1 MARTATRRAAVV
13 TALGLVLAA
22 CGGGGGSDG
31 GPDGSGQGGDGP
43 VDGGTLTFLTLQ
55 DQFQHLDPQRNYT
68 GEDLAFASGYLQR
81 TLTAYAY
88 SPDGERATE
97 LVPDLA
103 TDTGRPSE
111 DARTWTFTLK
121 EGVTFEDGTPITCE
135 DVKYGVSRTFATDVI
150 TDGPQYAVSMLDIPK
165 ADDGSSVYKGPYVT
179 KDNDT
184 AAFDKAVEC
193 TDEKS
198 IVFHLADPVGDFN
211 YTVTLLAFSPV
222 PKAADTGEKYTDE
235 PVSSGPYRIQEY
247 TKGTQLVLVRNENW
261 NKESDDYRAAHPDRI
276 VVKFALDANVIDQ
289 RMIADSGEDQR
300 ALTLGDTVQPASL
313 ATVFDNDRFAD
324 RRTDELDPFVI
335 YFAVNTQKVPNLEH
349 RKAIAVALDRAQ
361 LRTIEGGEFAGE
373 LADGVI
379 KPNMPKDYEPS
390 GMWSG
395 LLGVDVPDNGDPEAA
410 KSIIEASG
418 EPMPTLTYDYPQTPV
433 NDKTAAAVVDS
444 LGKAGI
450 KVRPNPIEPG
460 QFYGIVLDPEK
471 EGHLVWAGWG
481 PDWSN
486 ASTVIPELFTLTGGF
501 DLSHGNDKDF
511 NAQVAEARAMTDRD
525 AQGEMWKALNKEAM
539 EQVWAVP
546 LRFRKDQRLA
556 GSKVGSASGESNKVY
571 LWAPFGSWPYGELYV
586 TE

>member
-13 TALGLVLAA
+13 TVLGLVLAA
-22 CGGGGGSDG
+22 CGGGGSDG

-88 SPDGERATE
+88 SPEGERATE

-103 TDTGRPSE
+103 TDTGQPSE
-111 DARTWTFTLK
+111 DATTWTFTLK

-193 TDEKS
+193 TDEKT

-444 LGKAGI
+444 LGKVGI

-486 ASTVIPELFTLTGGF
+486 ASTVIPELFTPTGGF

-511 NAQVAEARAMTDRD
+511 NARVAEARAMTDRD

>member
-22 CGGGGGSDG
+22 CGGGGSDG

-55 DQFQHLDPQRNYT
+55 DQLQHLDPQRNYT
-68 GEDLAFASGYLQR
+68 GEDLAFANGYLQR

-103 TDTGRPSE
+103 TDTGQPSE

-179 KDNDT
+179 KGNDT

-193 TDEKS
+193 TDEKT

-486 ASTVIPELFTLTGGF
+486 ASTVIPELFTPTGGF
-501 DLSHGNDKDF
+501 DLSHGDDEDF

>member
-13 TALGLVLAA
+13 TVLGLVLAA
-22 CGGGGGSDG
+22 CGGGGSDG

-55 DQFQHLDPQRNYT
+55 DQLQHLDPQRNYT

-103 TDTGRPSE
+103 TDTGQPSE
-111 DARTWTFTLK
+111 DARTWTFALK

-193 TDEKS
+193 TDEKT

-313 ATVFDNDRFAD
+313 ATVFDNGRFAD

-395 LLGVDVPDNGDPEAA
+395 LLGVDVPDNGDAEAA

-486 ASTVIPELFTLTGGF
+486 ASTVIPELFTPTGGF

-511 NAQVAEARAMTDRD
+511 NARVAEARAMTDRD